1 MKNEMAMFQDINMAI
16 VLAAGQGRRLSP
28 LTESI
33 PKSLVRD
40 FIAEGTVHLEGLGP
54 FKT

>member
-1 MKNEMAMFQDINMAI
+1 MKKEMAMSQDINMAI
-16 VLAAGQGRRLSP
+16 VLAVGQGSRLSP

-33 PKSLVRD
+33 PKSLVRN
-40 FIAEGTVHLEGLGP
+40 FIAEDIVHLEGLGP